1 MAQNTLISSTPT
13 PIPKTAEDDPVKKC
27 FDKCGGYVEPCFS
40 QCIYAGAGAGEGQP
54 CTITAGC
61 QMGLACV
68 NGICTKSESGKG
80 SQIPTKSI
88 SPCPKGEG
96 YKRPINGQCKAG
108 ESSVKSAESG
118 LWWCCPGTIT
128 TKCQDDVD
136 CVTKHGAGWTCKNG
150 KCVGPPGGSTSCT
163 RNSDCAT
170 GKKCV
175 DGICVGGGGGGGDGG
190 GGGGGG
196 GGVGEQFGWSP
207 EIQALLSRILD
218 RANSLLD
225 QPLGLTDAERQAI
238 YNRIFERIKG
248 MERPAIQSMM
258 NVASR
263 QGLLGSPYAER
274 GVTEIQRGTR
284 EQLANAERDIEIQEA
299 QDRYQ
304 QLMGTTGMAQS
315 LLGTGM
321 GAEQLVEAANAARRG
336 EGTSSMN
343 AVLQY
348 LIATGGQNSTYYQA
362 LLNWLTQHGG

>member
-13 PIPKTAEDDPVKKC
+13 PIPKTAEEDPVKKC

-40 QCIYAGAGAGEGQP
+40 QCLYGRDLGS
-54 CTITAGC
+54 CKTTADCPTGYEC
-61 QMGLACV
+61 IGGVCKKKSEVPVNTCESKTGKACV
-68 NGICTKSESGKG
+68 NSSECGYNGECAGAYVDPVNKRIVG
-80 SQIPTKSI
+80 GRCQCK
-88 SPCPKGEG
+88 KGEG
-96 YKRPINGQCKAG
+96 HICSGDKDCAAGTHCVNGA
-108 ESSVKSAESG
+108 
-118 LWWCCPGTIT
+118 
-128 TKCQDDVD
+128 
-136 CVTKHGAGWTCKNG
+136 CVALTGNN
-150 KCVGPPGGSTSCT
+150 CV
-163 RNSDCAT
+163 RNTDCAT

-175 DGICVGGGGGGGDGG
+175 DGICVGGGGGGGD
-190 GGGGGG
+190 GGGGG